1 MINPFK
7 QQDWNELLKEVIT
20 FNTVEEFWGI
30 YVSSSVSCN
39 RQLHSLT
46 SQQNNITP
54 ASELAQ
60 KSDYHLFKS
69 GVRPEWEDPQNKH
82 GGRWAYTFKERKAN
96 DDIWL
101 HVLLAAIGEQLED
114 ESDNEV
120 MGVVVNIRK
129 SFYRI
134 GLWTRTAAKNAP
146 GQKGRSTEEAKAVL
160 EKIGKRFKEV
170 LQVKDMEQVEFM
182 GHSDSA
188 HAGSSRAKA
197 KFSV

>member
-1 MINPFK
+1 M
-7 QQDWNELLKEVIT
+7 
-20 FNTVEEFWGI
+20 
-30 YVSSSVSCN
+30 
-39 RQLHSLT
+39 
-46 SQQNNITP
+46 
-54 ASELAQ
+54 
-60 KSDYHLFKS
+60 
-69 GVRPEWEDPQNKH
+69 RPEWEDPQNKH

-114 ESDNEV
+114 EADNEV

-134 GLWTRTAAKNAP
+134 GLWTRSAGKNAP
-146 GQKGRSTEEAKAVL
+146 SGAKGNGSQRTAEESKNVL
-160 EKIGKRFKEV
+160 EKIGVRFKDV
-170 LQVKDMEQVEFM
+170 LAVKEGEPVEFM